1 MIVNIDEFSE
11 LCGVTSETMR
21 GYVRAVEG
29 NPAWLIERGTKGRP
43 YRIDAEGG
51 LAWWR
56 DLRRA
61 EEDASADRQAALQ
74 QLRLDVLGDQ
84 AETEEALALSG
95 KARRDEY
102 AAAMERIKLR
112 RVMGELA
119 EVGDLVPLLSHAA
132 VEARR
137 RFQAIPAEYAAQMGL
152 TPEDVRPLRDLI
164 ERAVNGFVDAFAIP
178 GRDAARDA

>member
-21 GYVRAVEG
+21 GYVRTVEG
-29 NPAWLIERGTKGRP
+29 NPAWLIERGTRGRP

-51 LAWWR
+51 LAWWKK
-56 DLRRA
+56 LRQD
-61 EEDASADRQAALQ
+61 EDDASADRQAALQ

-84 AETEEALALSG
+84 AEGEEALSLSG

-112 RVMGELA
+112 RLMGELVDTG
-119 EVGDLVPLLSHAA
+119 ELVPALSHAA

-137 RFQAIPAEYAAQMGL
+137 RFQAIPSEYAAQMGL

-164 ERAVNGFVDAFAIP
+164 ERAVNGFVDAFNLP
-178 GRDAARDA
+178 RGDAARDA

>member
-29 NPAWLIERGTKGRP
+29 NPAWLIERGERGRP
-43 YRIDAEGG
+43 YQIDAEGG
-51 LAWWR
+51 MTWWR
-56 DLRRA
+56 ARRKD
-61 EEDASADRQAALQ
+61 EENASIERQAKLQ

-84 AETEEALALSG
+84 AESEEALALSG

-137 RFQAIPAEYAAQMGL
+137 RFQMIPGEYAAQMGM
-152 TPEDVRPLRDLI
+152 TPEEVRPLRDLI
-164 ERAVNGFVDAFAIP
+164 ERAVNGFVDAFVMP
-178 GRDAARDA
+178 GDKGGSDA